1 MLLKLFIFL
10 LILITLVL
18 LSIFIDGVLE
28 LHKQEKED
36 KSNIIRDGMEGY
48 LDKTFGFGNVTI
60 YKSILDADGN
70 TRYLVYLPKYEWFK
84 APKYEWFEVYA
95 TQSGYRHDSIKGL

>member
-1 MLLKLFIFL
+1 MLKLFLFV
-10 LILITLVL
+10 LILITLVA

-36 KSNIIRDGMEGY
+36 KKNIIRDGMEGY

-60 YKSILDADGN
+60 FKSILCADGN

-84 APKYEWFEVYA
+84 SPKYEWYEVYA
-95 TQSGYRHDSIKGL
+95 YQNGYKHEAVNG